1 MSKALSLDLRQRTLA
16 PVREEGL
23 SHREAAVRFKV
34 SAASVS
40 RRRAL
45 AAKGGEPVAG
55 PLGDDRRSQAVEAA
69 AETILEVFH
78 AQRDMTLAEL
88 RAELAKQGLCFG
100 YGTLWRFFD
109 RRGYTHE
116 TAHAAEQQR
125 PDILTR
131 REAWF
136 ERQLDLDPQ
145 RLVREAARTIDT
157 LWAAIG
163 RILDLVTRIP
173 EHVRRSRIWSRPEGL
188 GSSRSYSRHGRYS
201 AGGCRVSC

>member
-69 AETILEVFH
+69 AETIL
-78 AQRDMTLAEL
+78 
-88 RAELAKQGLCFG
+88 
-100 YGTLWRFFD
+100 
-109 RRGYTHE
+109 
-116 TAHAAEQQR
+116 
-125 PDILTR
+125 
-131 REAWF
+131 
-136 ERQLDLDPQ
+136 
-145 RLVREAARTIDT
+145 
-157 LWAAIG
+157 
-163 RILDLVTRIP
+163 
-173 EHVRRSRIWSRPEGL
+173 
-188 GSSRSYSRHGRYS
+188 
-201 AGGCRVSC
+201 